1 MSAPKDRLRP
11 SLNSSPLSQIGVQ
24 TDGHGEH
31 DNITPTSIG
40 SFVEQ
45 QQQHRYPLRGTSS
58 SRITSGGSGWRSF
71 FRSPDTAEGS
81 ASRSTSLTNNDQTFS
96 SPLSHRERF
105 RERHGNDDEED
116 RDELEDSDE
125 VGHDTAGTEL
135 EETQTDVPV
144 QMQTQTLDPSLLNT
158 NVADTLKREQAD
170 EMDIGMDVFGSSKLD
185 KQVMLFPD
193 SPTRTTDLELER
205 ETGFA
210 GPARGLKGRASHRI
224 LTRPS
229 GLGSNGLSKK
239 DFDSQETIVPS
250 DYHRQHMLQQTS
262 SHLIGTSGSASTSRI
277 WEPVDWENFSPHEE
291 EVPTVHEGSM
301 MLLPPPSSSPPSI
314 SSPRHRPKPLENL
327 SMRSTLG
334 TRVGSEVYWNLF
346 DGVPRYDQ
354 GPLSASTN
362 SNSATSTTVDTSFS
376 GTASTSTPASASA
389 SDGQHGIATN
399 HLIQGFTGFTLPGMN
414 TLSSDPEYDSDEAGG
429 SSLMPLGNTQRP
441 GSSGSAAY
449 LSTFAD
455 VPIANTAAR
464 AGPIEIVVDDEGV
477 AGMTEG
483 SEEGRTSVTGPI
495 RSTRRST
502 RERRAVE
509 SVVYPSTAESST
521 RPAKRAK
528 RTKVAGPANKNNN
541 HNEKHD
547 SNNAL
552 LKPARPPG
560 DRGQGRKPS
569 SALASPEEPDSPMG
583 NGNELRDPEE
593 IAAKKARRREINR
606 KSARTLREKR
616 KAELESAWAVVDQL
630 RDQVRVLTDEV
641 RRERE
646 WRVVMQNELVNVSRV
661 SVSSAHSR

>member
-1 MSAPKDRLRP
+1 M
-11 SLNSSPLSQIGVQ
+11 
-24 TDGHGEH
+24 
-31 DNITPTSIG
+31 
-40 SFVEQ
+40 
-45 QQQHRYPLRGTSS
+45 
-58 SRITSGGSGWRSF
+58 
-71 FRSPDTAEGS
+71 AEGS
-81 ASRSTSLTNNDQTFS
+81 ASRSTLLNNNDQTFS
-96 SPLSHRERF
+96 SPLSHRQ
-105 RERHGNDDEED
+105 HGRDRDDHEED

-144 QMQTQTLDPSLLNT
+144 QIQMQTLDPTLLNT
-158 NVADTLKREQAD
+158 TVADTMKREQGD
-170 EMDIGMDVFGSSKLD
+170 EDSMDIGMDVFGSSKLD

-205 ETGFA
+205 ETGPFA

-229 GLGSNGLSKK
+229 ELGSSGLSKK
-239 DFDSQETIVPS
+239 DFDSQETIVPN
-250 DYHRQHMLQQTS
+250 DYHRQHMLQQS
-262 SHLIGTSGSASTSRI
+262 GSHLIGTSGSASTSRI

-291 EVPTVHEGSM
+291 VPTVHEGSM
-301 MLLPPPSSSPPSI
+301 MLLPPPSSSPAST
-314 SSPRHRPKPLENL
+314 SSPRHRPKPLESS
-327 SMRSTLG
+327 SMRSMLG

-346 DGVPRYDQ
+346 DSVPRYDQ

-362 SNSATSTTVDTSFS
+362 SNSANSTTVDTSFS

-399 HLIQGFTGFTLPGMN
+399 HLIQGFTRFTLPGMN
-414 TLSSDPEYDSDEAGG
+414 TLSSDPEYDSDEAGE

-441 GSSGSAAY
+441 GSNGSAAY

-455 VPIANTAAR
+455 PPSMNPAAR
-464 AGPIEIVVDDEGV
+464 AGPIEIVIDDEGV

-509 SVVYPSTAESST
+509 TVVYPSTAESSA

-528 RTKVAGPANKNNN
+528 RTKAAGPANKNNN

-560 DRGQGRKPS
+560 DRGQGRKSS

-583 NGNELRDPEE
+583 DGNELRDPEE

-661 SVSSAHSR
+661 SVSSAHSH

>member
-1 MSAPKDRLRP
+1 M
-11 SLNSSPLSQIGVQ
+11 
-24 TDGHGEH
+24 
-31 DNITPTSIG
+31 
-40 SFVEQ
+40 
-45 QQQHRYPLRGTSS
+45 
-58 SRITSGGSGWRSF
+58 
-71 FRSPDTAEGS
+71 AEGS
-81 ASRSTSLTNNDQTFS
+81 ASRSATLSNNDVTFS
-96 SPLSHRERF
+96 SPLSHRKHD
-105 RERHGNDDEED
+105 RERHDNDNEED
-116 RDELEDSDE
+116 GDELEDSDE
-125 VGHDTAGTEL
+125 VGHDTAGIEL
-135 EETQTDVPV
+135 EETQTDLPIQTQM

-205 ETGFA
+205 ETGPFA

-229 GLGSNGLSKK
+229 ELGSKGLSKK

-250 DYHRQHMLQQTS
+250 DFHRQHMLQQS
-262 SHLIGTSGSASTSRI
+262 GSHLIGTSGSASTSRI
-277 WEPVDWENFSPHEE
+277 WEPVDWENFSPHDE

-301 MLLPPPSSSPPSI
+301 MLLPPPSSSPISA
-314 SSPRHRPKPLENL
+314 SSPRHRPKPLENS
-327 SMRSTLG
+327 SMRSSLG

-376 GTASTSTPASASA
+376 GTASTSTPVSASA

-399 HLIQGFTGFTLPGMN
+399 HLIQGFTGFNLPGMN
-414 TLSSDPEYDSDEAGG
+414 TLSSDPEHDSDEAGG
-429 SSLMPLGNTQRP
+429 PSLLMPLGDTQRS

-455 VPIANTAAR
+455 PPSTDPATS
-464 AGPIEIVVDDEGV
+464 AGPIEIVVDDDGV

-509 SVVYPSTAESST
+509 SVVYPSTADSST

-528 RTKVAGPANKNNN
+528 RNKAAGPANKTNN
-541 HNEKHD
+541 HNDRHD

-583 NGNELRDPEE
+583 DGNELRDPEE